1 MNSEMT
7 SISSEEDTD
16 AKGSV
21 IVVHIAGDTGELLR
35 AEEYV
40 AHDVAVGTHYT
51 TEAGNFT
58 NIGYEF
64 NRMGYLSAPAT
75 GSVQDGVL
83 RVTYVYMP
91 IAKTGS
97 VDVKYV
103 DTEGNILPGGEV
115 QAVKTDVP
123 AGTNYE
129 TDPKIFAGYEF
140 VGMAEASAKADG
152 TIIADQTLH
161 VIYVYRKLA
170 EPVVKKGSVDVKYID
185 RATGKEIPGGELAA
199 VVTDAEAGISYN
211 TAKKDFTGYTF
222 TGLDEKSAAA
232 SGKVEA
238 DTTLH
243 VIYTYDK
250 LPDPVVE
257 KGSVDVIYVDEH
269 GNVLPGGDLKVVKD
283 NVPVGESYSTTQKDF
298 AGYTF
303 VRMGTGSATVNGK
316 VTPGT
321 QHVIYVY
328 SKNLDPVPEIKRGT
342 VTVVYVDEQGNPLP
356 GGDEIVVKDNVPVGE
371 GYTTIQREF
380 SGYTFTRLGEESAD
394 PMGSD

>member
-1 MNSEMT
+1 MT

-40 AHDVAVGTHYT
+40 AHDVEVGTHYT
-51 TEAGNFT
+51 TEVGDFT

-83 RVTYVYMP
+83 RVTYVYMS

-97 VDVKYV
+97 VDVKHV
-103 DTEGNILPGGEV
+103 DTEENILPGGEIK
-115 QAVKTDVP
+115 AVKTDIP

-129 TDPKIFAGYEF
+129 TDPKTFA
-140 VGMAEASAKADG
+140 
-152 TIIADQTLH
+152 
-161 VIYVYRKLA
+161 
-170 EPVVKKGSVDVKYID
+170 
-185 RATGKEIPGGELAA
+185 
-199 VVTDAEAGISYN
+199 
-211 TAKKDFTGYTF
+211 
-222 TGLDEKSAAA
+222 GLDEKSAAT

-238 DTTLH
+238 DATLH

-257 KGSVDVIYVDEH
+257 KDSVDVVYVDEH

-303 VRMGTGSATVNGK
+303 IRMGTGSATVNGK
-316 VTPGT
+316 VIPGT

-328 SKNLDPVPEIKRGT
+328 SKNFELVPEIKRET

-356 GGDEIVVKDNVPVGE
+356 GGDETVVKDNVPVGE
-371 GYTTIQREF
+371 GYTTTQREF
-380 SGYTFTRLGEESAD
+380 SGYTFTRLGEGSAD
-394 PMGSD
+394 PTGSD

>member
-1 MNSEMT
+1 M
-7 SISSEEDTD
+7 
-16 AKGSV
+16 
-21 IVVHIAGDTGELLR
+21 
-35 AEEYV
+35 
-40 AHDVAVGTHYT
+40 
-51 TEAGNFT
+51 F
-58 NIGYEF
+58 
-64 NRMGYLSAPAT
+64 
-75 GSVQDGVL
+75 
-83 RVTYVYMP
+83 
-91 IAKTGS
+91 
-97 VDVKYV
+97 
-103 DTEGNILPGGEV
+103 
-115 QAVKTDVP
+115 
-123 AGTNYE
+123 
-129 TDPKIFAGYEF
+129 
-140 VGMAEASAKADG
+140 GMAETSAKADG

-185 RATGKEIPGGELAA
+185 RATGQEIPGGELAA
-199 VVTDAEAGISYN
+199 VVTDAEAGTSYN

-222 TGLDEKSAAA
+222 AGLDEKSAAA

-269 GNVLPGGDLKVVKD
+269 GNVLPGGDLTVVKD

-356 GGDEIVVKDNVPVGE
+356 GGDETVVKDNVPVGE
-371 GYTTIQREF
+371 GYTTTQREF
-380 SGYTFTRLGEESAD
+380 SGYTFTRLGEGSAD
-394 PMGSD
+394 PTGSS